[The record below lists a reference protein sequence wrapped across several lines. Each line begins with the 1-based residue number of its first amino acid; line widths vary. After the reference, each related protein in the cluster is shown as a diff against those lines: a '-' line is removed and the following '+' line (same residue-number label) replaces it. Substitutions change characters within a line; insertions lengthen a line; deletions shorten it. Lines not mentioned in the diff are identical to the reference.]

1 MSYLED
7 IHNKYENMA
16 QQNFTLSNKALAFQV
31 DGNQC
36 ADAVLK
42 DVTSIIENLKNTRFV
57 QSCPV

>member
-16 QQNFTLSNKALAFQV
+16 QQHFTLSIKTLAFQV
-31 DGNQC
+31 DGNQS
-36 ADAVLK
+36 ADAVFK
-42 DVTSIIENLKNTRFV
+42 EVTSIIEHLKNI